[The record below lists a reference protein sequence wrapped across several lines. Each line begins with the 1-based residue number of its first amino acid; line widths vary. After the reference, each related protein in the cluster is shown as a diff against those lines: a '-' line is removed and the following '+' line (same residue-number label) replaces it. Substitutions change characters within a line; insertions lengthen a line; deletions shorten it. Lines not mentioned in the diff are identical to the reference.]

1 MLNRRRVLLRATAV
15 ADLAVG
21 SEPGAVANWSGT
33 PALPARA
40 VLRPVPVPAELRLWA
55 E

>member
-15 ADLAVG
+15 ADLALG
-21 SEPGAVANWSGT
+21 SEPGAVASWSGT

-40 VLRPVPVPAELRLWA
+40 VLRPVPAELRLWA